1 MSCPPV
7 LVQKH
12 SFDIDV
18 AVDSIY
24 LLTVGPAIE
33 IVTTCATKFTREA
46 IAGPDSDNVIGH
58 S

>member
-1 MSCPPV
+1 MPSSTCPKT
-7 LVQKH
+7 Q
-12 SFDIDV
+12 FDIDV

-33 IVTTCATKFTREA
+33 IVTTCATEFTREA